1 MYLEDL
7 DDDDKECSIF
17 NGEDLLMLRFSNT
30 KSSMLYKLVSV
41 GKADW
46 IVFNLMIYNRKQ
58 QFKVQVRKTQNTLH
72 IALLPLPSPSLHLPS
87 PPPL

>member
-1 MYLEDL
+1 MTPSINCYLARSNSNL
-7 DDDDKECSIF
+7 DNDDEECSIF

-46 IVFNLMIYNRKQ
+46 IVFN
-58 QFKVQVRKTQNTLH
+58 
-72 IALLPLPSPSLHLPS
+72 SLSAKSVLAGDKLVATYS
-87 PPPL
+87 ISL